1 VSWVWIGQLSYG
13 LLVILGVIYAIIQ
26 IFHTLT
32 FPLSEEKTREIIRE
46 EMKKILV
53 EEKKS

>member
-1 VSWVWIGQLSYG
+1 MSWVWIGQLSYG

>member
-1 VSWVWIGQLSYG
+1 MGWVWIEQLGYG
-13 LLVILGVIYAIIQ
+13 LLAILGIIYAIIQ

-46 EMKKILV
+46 ELRKILV
-53 EEKKS
+53 DGE

>member
-1 VSWVWIGQLSYG
+1 MGWVWIEQLGYG
-13 LLVILGVIYAIIQ
+13 LLAILGIIYAIIQ

-46 EMKKILV
+46 ELRKILV
-53 EEKKS
+53 DGEKS